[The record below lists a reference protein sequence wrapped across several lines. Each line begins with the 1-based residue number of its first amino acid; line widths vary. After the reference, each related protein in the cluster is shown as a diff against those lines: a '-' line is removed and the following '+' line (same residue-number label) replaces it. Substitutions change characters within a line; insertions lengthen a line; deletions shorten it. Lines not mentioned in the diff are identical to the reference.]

1 MHDVHEANSLQDW
14 TNYREEL
21 GGYSGI
27 VTEGVK
33 AETKSLSKD
42 PKEKFVFVPTDARLV
57 NVPCSICQEK
67 FEQGW
72 DEATQQP
79 TWKDAVKVGNKYYH
93 ASCYAEVT
101 RGAAATAPNVAT
113 ERTANSSARST
124 PDPVLGKRRFDDFR
138 LDAPAV

>member
-1 MHDVHEANSLQDW
+1 MTGGTSTAQTSTSKKEA
-14 TNYREEL
+14 
-21 GGYSGI
+21 
-27 VTEGVK
+27 
-33 AETKSLSKD
+33 
-42 PKEKFVFVPTDARLV
+42 KEQFVFVPTDARLV
-57 NVPCSICQEK
+57 NLPCSICQEK

-72 DEATQQP
+72 DEETQQP

-101 RGAAATAPNVAT
+101 RGAAAVPSAAM

-138 LDAPAV
+138 LDASAA